1 MVQMKNSPSL
11 CPYPQPDH
19 EERLCL
25 VFCLYNQT
33 LICPGTSLVLVNGR
47 WMSDG
52 VDPGLWEPGHLLGET
67 VGAEHLLIIKKLCDL
82 ETTLPPDR
90 TINSTHFSG

>member
-1 MVQMKNSPSL
+1 
-11 CPYPQPDH
+11 
-19 EERLCL
+19 
-25 VFCLYNQT
+25 
-33 LICPGTSLVLVNGR
+33 
-47 WMSDG
+47 MSDG